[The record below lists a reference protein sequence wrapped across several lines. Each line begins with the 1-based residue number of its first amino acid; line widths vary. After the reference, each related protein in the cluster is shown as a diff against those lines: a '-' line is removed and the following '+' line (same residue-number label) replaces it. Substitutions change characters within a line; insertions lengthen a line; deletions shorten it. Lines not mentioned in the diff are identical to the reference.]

1 MLSGLSV
8 AELAQAVTLQESGR
22 LTKVPGIGKKT
33 AERILLEL
41 KDKLGAELTTA
52 VGVHR
57 PAPASS
63 DILNA
68 LLTLGYSDKEAVA
81 AVRAAARRR
90 RGRRRHPAGAE
101 AAGQGLSAMSSTRQ
115 GLLRDVKLPPGV
127 FRRGINLWPPF
138 LGAGVRVTRVA
149 GDYREIDVTLKLGLL
164 NRNYFGTQFG
174 GSMFAMTDP
183 FFALMM
189 LRNLG
194 PEYVVWDRAGAI
206 RYLKPGRGDVY
217 ARFRLAAA
225 AVARARAATT
235 RGRKH
240 EPTFTVAIVDGDG
253 ATIAEVDKT
262 LYVRRRPETPKPA
275 RKPAPKAAP
284 QAPAK
289 SASRRPAQA

>member
-1 MLSGLSV
+1 
-8 AELAQAVTLQESGR
+8 
-22 LTKVPGIGKKT
+22 
-33 AERILLEL
+33 
-41 KDKLGAELTTA
+41 
-52 VGVHR
+52 
-57 PAPASS
+57 
-63 DILNA
+63 
-68 LLTLGYSDKEAVA
+68 
-81 AVRAAARRR
+81 
-90 RGRRRHPAGAE
+90 
-101 AAGQGLSAMSSTRQ
+101 MSSTRQ

>member
-1 MLSGLSV
+1 
-8 AELAQAVTLQESGR
+8 
-22 LTKVPGIGKKT
+22 
-33 AERILLEL
+33 
-41 KDKLGAELTTA
+41 
-52 VGVHR
+52 
-57 PAPASS
+57 
-63 DILNA
+63 
-68 LLTLGYSDKEAVA
+68 
-81 AVRAAARRR
+81 
-90 RGRRRHPAGAE
+90 
-101 AAGQGLSAMSSTRQ
+101 MSSTRQ
-115 GLLRDVKLPPGV
+115 GLLRNVKLPPGV

-275 RKPAPKAAP
+275 RKPARRPAPKAAP